1 MIDKSEDVEFDYG
14 KGEDE
19 DDDDDE
25 EEDWLKMVNKLIT
38 YQKKD
43 KFILTRTLEKEELD
57 AEEFLRGLEQSRE
70 QLIEMKKRIKDF
82 EIDVKQMEKLE
93 QTARRIR
100 DEEIEEGREQRVKI
114 LKTKDGN
121 EYHIL

>member
-1 MIDKSEDVEFDYG
+1 
-14 KGEDE
+14 
-19 DDDDDE
+19 
-25 EEDWLKMVNKLIT
+25 MVNKLIT
-38 YQKKD
+38 YQKGD

-70 QLIEMKKRIKDF
+70 QLKEMKKRIVEFEKDVRIM
-82 EIDVKQMEKLE
+82 EILE
-93 QTARRIR
+93 PTARKIR
-100 DEEIEEGREQRVKI
+100 NEEINEGKTQRAKI

>member
-1 MIDKSEDVEFDYG
+1 
-14 KGEDE
+14 
-19 DDDDDE
+19 
-25 EEDWLKMVNKLIT
+25 MVNKLIT